1 MGLLVQ
7 LKNCF
12 RVVVYSPQIYEN
24 YVRQSGEGLSLLF
37 VAIWL
42 LGDLSNLVGAILGG
56 LLPTVIILASYVSFI
71 NSRCTAM
78 PHSSIVS
85 VLGVRYYI
93 ARSSIL
99 LPVEA

>member
-1 MGLLVQ
+1 
-7 LKNCF
+7 
-12 RVVVYSPQIYEN
+12 VVYSPQIYEN

-71 NSRCTAM
+71 NSRLM
-78 PHSSIVS
+78 PHSNIIP

-93 ARSSIL
+93 ARPSIL
-99 LPVEA
+99 LPMEA